1 MLQKEDQ
8 ILMRIE
14 SIFLCRFYHRINLH
28 TGIRSGGR
36 ITEEP
41 VLTTYYQWTDT
52 VLAEIIAKTAGTVF
66 QIVHHK
72 RTTAIGIVDCLD
84 DTVS

>member
-1 MLQKEDQ
+1 
-8 ILMRIE
+8 MRVEFIG
-14 SIFLCRFYHRINLH
+14 LCRFYHRIDLH
-28 TGIRSGGR
+28 TGIRPSRR

-41 VLTTYYQWTDT
+41 VLTAYYQWTDT